1 MNETNYGNFAEP
13 KQPKVSKRSEDVVL
27 SAIKRCELLELKL
40 KKAYGQIEML
50 EAELN
55 DAKEMICELG
65 G

>member
-27 SAIKRCELLELKL
+27 SAINRCELLELKL
-40 KKAYGQIEML
+40 EKAYGQIEEL
-50 EAELN
+50 EAELEN
-55 DAKEMICELG
+55 AKETIYKLG